1 MKRPNFIQILS
12 VISFLI
18 VFFVSSIGIYVNF
31 FCDNYRV
38 IVFIFFFMYSGFM
51 IVIGCTDMFNRVVNE
66 KEAKKFFIFLS
77 MMSFLFSILFAII
90 VMRKIYQV

>member
-1 MKRPNFIQILS
+1 MN
-12 VISFLI
+12 
-18 VFFVSSIGIYVNF
+18 
-31 FCDNYRV
+31 
-38 IVFIFFFMYSGFM
+38 SGFM

-90 VMRKIYQV
+90 VMRRIYQV